1 MEIYHKIA
9 HQLLAAYPDREA
21 HALARLV
28 LEERY
33 NLSQTDLL
41 LDKDSKLS
49 ADDRR
54 DLANIVDRL
63 LANEPVQYVLGQ
75 AWFCS
80 RPFHVEPG
88 VLIPRPETEEL
99 VRMIVQK
106 NAHRNSG
113 LSVLDIGTGS
123 GCIAISLALDLP
135 KADVTA
141 WDISSEALKIATDNA
156 QTLKAD
162 IHFQQQ
168 DILHPEPTDRQWDVI
183 VSNPPY
189 VRQLEAAEM
198 SANVLKH
205 EPHLA
210 LFVSDDDPLIFYREI
225 GQFAWNHLAAGGR
238 LYFEINQ
245 YLGKET
251 ADMIENIGFSDVKVH
266 QDAYNNNRML
276 SCSKK

>member
-63 LANEPVQYVLGQ
+63 LANEPVQYVLGKS
-75 AWFCS
+75 WFCS

-99 VRMIVQK
+99 VRMIVQE
-106 NAHRNSG
+106 NEHRNPS

-156 QTLKAD
+156 HALKAD
-162 IHFQQQ
+162 VRFQQQ
-168 DILHPEPTDRQWDVI
+168 DILHPEPTDQQWDII

-198 SANVLKH
+198 SANVLEH

-225 GQFAWNHLAAGGR
+225 GQFAWNHLTTGGR

>member
-9 HQLLAAYPDREA
+9 RQLLAAYTDREA

-41 LDKDSKLS
+41 LDKDNKLS
-49 ADDRR
+49 ADDRQ

-63 LANEPVQYVLGQ
+63 LRNEPVQYVLGQ
-75 AWFCS
+75 AWFCG

-99 VRMIVQK
+99 VRLIVGEQQQADSALK
-106 NAHRNSG
+106 
-113 LSVLDIGTGS
+113 VLDIGTGS
-123 GCIAISLALDLP
+123 GCIAISLALELP
-135 KADVTA
+135 QAEVTA
-141 WDISSEALKIATDNA
+141 CDVSSEALRIAADNA
-156 QTLKAD
+156 KSLKAEVR
-162 IHFQQQ
+162 FELQ
-168 DILHPEPTDRQWDVI
+168 DILHPEPTDRQWNVI

-198 SANVLKH
+198 SANVLEH

-210 LFVSDDDPLIFYREI
+210 LFVSDDDPLLFYREI
-225 GQFAWNHLAAGGR
+225 GHFTWNHLTPGGR

-245 YLGKET
+245 YLGPET
-251 ADMIENIGFSDVKVH
+251 AQLMEEIGFSDVQVH
-266 QDAYNNNRML
+266 VDAYNNNRML